1 MKITKSQLRKII
13 KEEVSKVLLEEY
25 TEEASLYDER
35 HFLTLNQSNKEP
47 DHLSFYDTFLKAIDP
62 RLDGTPEQAKL
73 LSKAWSIADAEQP
86 SEVDEFDRLLRKVKL
101 PADIVDRFKIKPKS
115 GDMVHH
121 VAPHTHF
128 GTAGEKEEYN
138 KKLAQRRAS
147 LLKKGKIQPP
157 TKEKPWP
164 T

>member
-47 DHLSFYDTFLKAIDP
+47 EHLSFYDTFLKAIDP
-62 RLDGTPEQAKL
+62 KLDGTSEQEKL
-73 LSKAWSIADAEQP
+73 LHKAYAIADAEQP

-101 PADIVDRFKIKPKS
+101 PADIVDKFKIKPKDS
-115 GDMVHH
+115 SEMLPGRSFYPKYGGAQQKRQDD
-121 VAPHTHF
+121 
-128 GTAGEKEEYN
+128 AGR
-138 KKLAQRRAS
+138 QQ
-147 LLKKGKIQPP
+147 GKI
-157 TKEKPWP
+157 K
-164 T
+164 